1 MEISSF
7 EIRPLKTQ
15 DNLKMQDSSKIVDQE
30 PRSRPCVS
38 TLFPTL
44 KLNDFQPSEPIK
56 VALSSRF
63 IIIFSSPPQ
72 HAIFKLVDEK
82 KWK

>member
-30 PRSRPCVS
+30 PRSRPC
-38 TLFPTL
+38 
-44 KLNDFQPSEPIK
+44 
-56 VALSSRF
+56 LSSPARYF
-63 IIIFSSPPQ
+63 QAGRRKEVEGEDSAITPPWFQ
-72 HAIFKLVDEK
+72 DSFKSAF
-82 KWK
+82 